1 MNINIIIST
10 AVNEFKQ
17 KLQDFCQKHDTRK
30 LTPELSQQFIQITKA
45 ALAIAGLTSIKEF
58 IESFDSRALTIK
70 KDGRIFRYKLTSEKR
85 YLTVFG
91 EIKISRRIYQSD
103 RGGRTYIP
111 LDEYWG
117 MRGEYATVDIKES
130 LLFSS
135 AQNTPEDTE
144 RLLKKCALF
153 NPSATTI
160 KRIIKTE
167 GEFFKEHREEIK
179 EHIFAEER
187 MSENTDVI
195 VASMDGA
202 NVLLKENGKMKGKP
216 VQRPRK
222 AKSEKGTS
230 CYKNAMVGSISFYQ
244 KVEDTR
250 PKRILSRYESRMP
263 QDKALDFKKDFE
275 KEILN
280 VTGKISRNKVDRIF
294 LCDGARGI
302 WNYKGNNEIYKGFE
316 ELVDYYHTLEYL
328 SKASE
333 GMFGKSNPEGVQW
346 YTKCRKKLL
355 EEDDS
360 AIGIIRSIKYYRS
373 SYKFTKHQ
381 KELMKSALTFFK
393 NNKKRM
399 NYADFIRRG
408 LPIGSGPVEAAC
420 KTIVKQR
427 MCRSGMRWSR
437 KGGENIIQFRTIVKS
452 NRWDI
457 FWNWY
462 KEYKKVA

>member
-1 MNINIIIST
+1 MNINIIISKAT
-10 AVNEFKQ
+10 HEFKQ
-17 KLQDFCQKHDTRK
+17 KLQDFCQKHDTSQ
-30 LTPELSQQFIQITKA
+30 LTPELSQQFIQITKD
-45 ALAIAGLTSIKEF
+45 ALAIAGRTSIKEF
-58 IESFDSRALTIK
+58 IESFDSKASKIK
-70 KDGRIFRYKLTSEKR
+70 KDGKVFRYKLTSERR

-91 EIKISRRIYQSD
+91 ELKINRRIYQAD
-103 RGGRTYIP
+103 RGGKTYIP
-111 LDEYWG
+111 LDEYWN
-117 MRGEYATVDIKES
+117 MRGEYATIDIKES

-144 RLLKKCALF
+144 QLLKKCALF

-160 KRIIKTE
+160 KRMIKTE

-179 EHIFAEER
+179 EHIFIEER
-187 MSENTDVI
+187 VPENTDVI

-216 VQRPRK
+216 VQRPQK

-244 KVEDTR
+244 KVEDAR
-250 PKRILSRYESRMP
+250 PRRLLSRYESRMP
-263 QDKALDFKKDFE
+263 QDKALDFKRDFE

-280 VTGKISRNKVDRIF
+280 VTEKVSHNKVDRIF

-302 WNYKGNNEIYKGFE
+302 WNYKGSNEIYKGFE

-333 GMFGKSNPEGVQW
+333 GMFGKSNTEGIQW
-346 YTKCRKKLL
+346 YNKCRKKLL
-355 EEDDS
+355 EEDGS
-360 AIGIIRSIKYYRS
+360 AIAIIRSIKYYRD

-399 NYADFIRRG
+399 KYADFVRRG

-452 NRWDI
+452 NRWDK

-462 KEYKKVA
+462 KEHKKVA